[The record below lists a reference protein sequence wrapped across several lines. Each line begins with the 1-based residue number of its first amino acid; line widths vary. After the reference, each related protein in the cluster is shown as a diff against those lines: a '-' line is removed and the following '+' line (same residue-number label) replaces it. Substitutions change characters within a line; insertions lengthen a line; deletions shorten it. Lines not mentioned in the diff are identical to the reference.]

1 MSHIERNYQI
11 LREKMIDQME
21 YTFEYGRELID
32 RELDVGIFD
41 VVVKPIVKSFYKN
54 WVDNEAR
61 EGTKKQIKV
70 TLDVAKQLVKNG
82 SEERFDELIE
92 ENFQEYLEG
101 DQTFMQCDKSHENF
115 DRLRKITKECFITQV
130 EGAVRFFKIEKDVN
144 DYDELTK
151 VTFDTKEEAYNA
163 LSKQL
168 DYNDKGIQIVEE
180 DPSILK
186 IPTGKKTIIRIL
198 RKGFEETK
206 ERLLSRLD
214 RVFD

>member
-1 MSHIERNYQI
+1 MV
-11 LREKMIDQME
+11 DQME

-61 EGTKKQIKV
+61 EGTMKQIKV
-70 TLDVAKQLVKNG
+70 TLNVAKQLVKNG

-92 ENFQEYLEG
+92 KNFQEYLSG
-101 DQTFMQCDKSHENF
+101 DQTYMQCDKSHENF
-115 DRLRKITKECFITQV
+115 DRLKEITKQCFITQV
-130 EGAVRFFKIEKDVN
+130 KGAVRFFKIEKNVS

-151 VTFDTKEEAYNA
+151 VTFDTKEEAYDA

-180 DPSILK
+180 DPSILE
-186 IPTGKKTIIRIL
+186 IPTGKKTIIKIL

-206 ERLLSRLD
+206 ERLLNRLD
-214 RVFD
+214 RIYE

>member
-11 LREKMIDQME
+11 LREKMVDQME

-61 EGTKKQIKV
+61 EGTMKQIKV
-70 TLDVAKQLVKNG
+70 TLNVAKQLVKNG

-92 ENFQEYLEG
+92 KNFQEYLSG
-101 DQTFMQCDKSHENF
+101 DQTYMQCDKSHENF
-115 DRLRKITKECFITQV
+115 DRLKEITKQCFITQV
-130 EGAVRFFKIEKDVN
+130 KGAVRFFKIEKNVS

-151 VTFDTKEEAYNA
+151 VTFDTKEEAYDA

-180 DPSILK
+180 DPSILE
-186 IPTGKKTIIRIL
+186 IPTGKKTIIKIL

-206 ERLLSRLD
+206 ERLLNRLD
-214 RVFD
+214 RIYE

>member
-1 MSHIERNYQI
+1 MVN
-11 LREKMIDQME
+11 QME
-21 YTFEYGRELID
+21 YTFEYGEELIE
-32 RELDVGIFD
+32 RELDAGLFD

-61 EGTKKQIKV
+61 EGTLTQIKV
-70 TLDVAKQLVKNG
+70 TLDVARQLVENG
-82 SEERFDELIE
+82 SEEKFEELIQ
-92 ENFQEYLEG
+92 ENFQDYLEG
-101 DQTFMQCDKSHENF
+101 DQTFMQCDKSHKNF
-115 DRLRKITKECFITQV
+115 DQLKEITKQCFITQV
-130 EGAVRFFKIEKDVN
+130 KGAIRFLKIEEKVE

-151 VTFDTKEEAYNA
+151 VTFDTKEEAYKA

-180 DPSILK
+180 DPSILNV
-186 IPTGKKTIIRIL
+186 PTGKKTIIRIL

-206 ERLLSRLD
+206 ERLLNRLN

>member
-11 LREKMIDQME
+11 LREKMVDQME

-61 EGTKKQIKV
+61 EGTLKQIKV
-70 TLDVAKQLVKNG
+70 TLNVAKQLVKNG
-82 SEERFDELIE
+82 SEKRFNELIE
-92 ENFQEYLEG
+92 KNFQEYLEG
-101 DQTFMQCDKSHENF
+101 DQTYMQCDKSHENF
-115 DRLRKITKECFITQV
+115 DRLKEITKQCFITQV
-130 EGAVRFFKIEKDVN
+130 KGAVRFFKIEKDVG

-168 DYNDKGIQIVEE
+168 NYNDKGIQIVEE
-180 DPSILK
+180 DPSILE
-186 IPTGKKTIIRIL
+186 IPTGKKTIIKIL

-206 ERLLSRLD
+206 ERLLNRLD
-214 RVFD
+214 RIYD

>member
-41 VVVKPIVKSFYKN
+41 VVVKPIVKNFYKN

-130 EGAVRFFKIEKDVN
+130 EGAVRFFKIEKDVS